1 MVRAALGA
9 SQTRIARLVLTESV
23 LVATMA
29 AALGLVLGSW
39 IANALIALTPAEI
52 PRLTSAGID
61 WRVLVFTAGISFAT
75 SLLFGGTAVWPAVS
89 ARLAAVLNE
98 SSRGSS
104 GAGRMGRGLLVVQ
117 SALAMILLVGAG
129 LLLGTLSRLTSFD
142 RGFDVHDLVV
152 ARPTSAPARGASSQD
167 LWEFER
173 RVLQQVE
180 GLPAIASIAAANS
193 LPLERGVN
201 TPMTIAGRP
210 ELTGTVEWRAVT
222 PGYFDTLGIA
232 RSAGR
237 LFASTDAAG
246 APAVAIVND
255 TFARRYFAG
264 ASPIGQRIDVGRFR
278 GAAINPGL
286 DGRHFEIVGVVQD
299 VRDVSLRTAPRRTIY
314 VPQAQAPTRL
324 SMLLRTM
331 PVFMARPR
339 SGGAPVERMLK
350 EAIHGADP
358 SLPPPQV
365 FPMETVV
372 AARRGWIR

>member
-1 MVRAALGA
+1 MGTLGQDLSYSLRSLRKAPAFTVVAIVTLALG
-9 SQTRIARLVLTESV
+9 V
-23 LVATMA
+23 
-29 AALGLVLGSW
+29 G
-39 IANALIALTPAEI
+39 AN
-52 PRLTSAGID
+52 SAI
-61 WRVLVFTAGISFAT
+61 FT
-75 SLLFGGTAVWPAVS
+75 VVN
-89 ARLAAVLNE
+89 AVLLRPLPFSNPG
-98 SSRGSS
+98 RVVNLAWDGS
-104 GAGRMGRGLLVVQ
+104 GYLQ
-117 SALAMILLVGAG
+117 SLSATKFQYWHDHARSFEAMAMILLVGAG

-152 ARPTSAPARGASSQD
+152 ARLTSAPARGASSQD

-299 VRDVSLRTAPRRTIY
+299 VRDVSLRTESRRTIY